1 MQSVTNLVKNA
12 KSSKAHLALSMVVLF
27 FLMITPSS
35 LVLAQN
41 NAVNTSKSMAAQN
54 KQIENTNHTDDDQ
67 EDPDQKTRSK
77 NGASTNENQVKR
89 PRERNNWDY
98 YLCFCISVMTCLGV
112 GLLIYLAY
120 SKQHSKGL
128 EEQRNAL
135 HLIVVALIVEAVL
148 IAGIL
153 GVDIAQF
160 DTIYAAIVGYVLGSI
175 GGRQYSAT
183 GDKGSG
189 QSGATER

>member
-1 MQSVTNLVKNA
+1 
-12 KSSKAHLALSMVVLF
+12 MVVLF
-27 FLMITPSS
+27 FLMISPSS
-35 LVLAQN
+35 LVLAHN
-41 NAVNTSKSMAAQN
+41 NAVNTSRLIAVQN

-67 EDPDQKTRSK
+67 EYPDQKTRSK
-77 NGASTNENQVKR
+77 NGASTNENQVRRSK
-89 PRERNNWDY
+89 ERNNWDY
-98 YLCFCISVMTCLGV
+98 YLCSFISGMTCLGV
-112 GLLIYLAY
+112 ALLIWLSY

-175 GGRQYSAT
+175 GGRQYIET
-183 GDKGSG
+183 GGKGRG
-189 QSGATER
+189 GSGATERIL